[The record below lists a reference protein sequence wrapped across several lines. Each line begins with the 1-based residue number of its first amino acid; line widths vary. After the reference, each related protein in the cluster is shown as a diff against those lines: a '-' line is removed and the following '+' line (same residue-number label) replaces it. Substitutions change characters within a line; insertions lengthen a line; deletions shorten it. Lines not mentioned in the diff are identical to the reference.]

1 MAGHSLIPSRVT
13 GNEKRDHITVE
24 KSTILFFP
32 SSLSSLIKS
41 RKQNKHAF
49 EHTYS
54 MCQATTTSSSSSTS
68 DKSHSISIMNRNV
81 SSSSAAQAASP
92 AVDIESRLNERLFGS
107 KKTNKTSSNGG
118 DSLLRRSG
126 GKKGSK
132 SCLKKST
139 STNGTKR
146 SNGAKKQVKR
156 SISFDD
162 YDAIFEIEHINDMN
176 ESIRNACWM
185 KPEES
190 RQIRKDAIDIVEQVN
205 SKWHYDPLDGDNED
219 LESSTT
225 TFRGLECHTDV
236 AIQRR
241 YEVQDSMYEAVLK
254 IQEMQRTRGVHL
266 PHAMA
271 DVCRKKTAL
280 SRKQAYEKAL
290 SDALA
295 ICES

>member
-1 MAGHSLIPSRVT
+1 
-13 GNEKRDHITVE
+13 
-24 KSTILFFP
+24 
-32 SSLSSLIKS
+32 
-41 RKQNKHAF
+41 
-49 EHTYS
+49 
-54 MCQATTTSSSSSTS
+54 MCQAAAASSSTTTS
-68 DKSHSISIMNRNV
+68 DSHSITSTTTTTTTTTTSIMNRNV
-81 SSSSAAQAASP
+81 PSSSTSSWSTARASP
-92 AVDIESRLNERLFGS
+92 AIDIDSRLKERLFGS
-107 KKTNKTSSNGG
+107 KTNKTNRSNS
-118 DSLLRRSG
+118 DSNSLLRRSDG
-126 GKKGSK
+126 TKKGSK

-139 STNGTKR
+139 SSTDHNSSSSSSSSSRRAGGLKTKQ
-146 SNGAKKQVKR
+146 QVKR
-156 SISFDD
+156 SISFDE

-176 ESIRNACWM
+176 ESVRNACWM

-205 SKWHYDPLDGDNED
+205 CMWHYDPVDGDHDEL

-241 YEVQDSMYEAVLK
+241 YEVQDSMYDAVLK
-254 IQEMQRTRGVHL
+254 IQEMQRTRGVNL

-280 SRKQAYEKAL
+280 SRQQAYEKAL
-290 SDALA
+290 RDALA